1 MKKPAIYVAIL
12 LVVVCAVSCKQKI
25 QADSI
30 YFNGKIWTGDTSN
43 ASATAIAIKGN
54 KIVYVGNDAGLVNAE
69 QKIDLAG
76 KMLLPGFIDNH
87 THFLSGGYNLTSV
100 HLKDVKTKQEFIE
113 TIKLY
118 CKNLSGDDWI
128 LGGDWNNDAWGG
140 ELPNR
145 SWIDSVTGNHPLAIS
160 RYDGHMIL
168 ANSIA
173 LQKAKLNNE
182 AKNPFG
188 GTIVKDARGVL
199 TGILK
204 DEAMNPVMHEVPS
217 PTAKNFEQYL
227 ENASQY
233 AVEHGFTQ
241 VHDVGSYG
249 GWPELETYQKAYK
262 GDHLK
267 LRIYAFVPLNDWEK
281 LDTYVKKNGKGDDY
295 LRWGGVK
302 GFVDGSLGSTTAWF
316 YEPYLD
322 DPSTSGFPV
331 TDTLNLKKWVIGAD
345 AANLQVVVH
354 AIGDRAN
361 DYILNVFDSAIRI
374 NGVKDRRFRVEHAQ
388 HMRTETMDRYFQL
401 KVIPSMHPYHVVDDG
416 SFAPKRLDDK
426 RLRGTYAFK
435 SLLDRNVPVCFGS
448 DWTVGPLNA
457 ILGIYAATGRETS
470 DGKNPDGWYP
480 DQKLSVE
487 QALKCYTVNN
497 AYSVNMESKL
507 GQLKKGMLADFVVLD
522 KNLLELTPD
531 QIKAVKVLQTVVNGK
546 TVFTRKFL

>member
-1 MKKPAIYVAIL
+1 MKIFVISL
-12 LVVVCAVSCKQKI
+12 ITFITTTVLFSCKQKI
-25 QADSI
+25 NADNI
-30 YFNGKIWTGDTSN
+30 YFNGKIWTGDTTNPS
-43 ASATAIAIKGN
+43 ASVLAIKGN
-54 KIVYVGNDAGLVNAE
+54 QIVYVGNDISFVNGE
-69 QKIDLAG
+69 TKIDLGG
-76 KMLLPGFIDNH
+76 KMLTPGFIDNH

-100 HLKDVKTKQEFIE
+100 HLKEVKTKKDFIE
-113 TIKLY
+113 TIKKY
-118 CKNLSGDDWI
+118 CKNLKGDEWI

-140 ELPNR
+140 ELPNK

-173 LQKAKLNNE
+173 LQKAKLNN
-182 AKNPFG
+182 ASKNPFG
-188 GTIVKDARGVL
+188 GTIWKDTKGMI

-204 DEAMNPVMHEVPS
+204 DEAMNPVMKEVPS
-217 PTAKNFEQYL
+217 PTTKDYEQYL
-227 ENASQY
+227 ANASQY

-249 GWPELETYQKAYK
+249 GWPELETYQKSYK
-262 GDHLK
+262 ANQLK
-267 LRIYAFVPLNDWEK
+267 LRIYAFVPLSDWEK
-281 LDTYVKKNGKGDDY
+281 LDGYVKNNGKGDDY

-322 DPSTSGFPV
+322 EPTTSGFPV
-331 TDTLNLKKWVIGAD
+331 TDTLNLKKWVIAAD

-374 NGVKDRRFRVEHAQ
+374 NGEKDRRFRVEHAQ
-388 HMRTETMDRYFQL
+388 HMRKETMDRYFQL

-426 RLRGTYAFK
+426 RLKGTYAFK
-435 SLLDRNVPVCFGS
+435 SLLDRGVPVCFGS
-448 DWTVGPLNA
+448 DWTVGPLDA

-487 QALKCYTVNN
+487 QALKCYTDNN
-497 AYSVNMESKL
+497 AYGVNMENKL
-507 GQLKKGMLADFVVLD
+507 GQLKVGFLADFVVLD
-522 KNLLELTPD
+522 KNLLALTPN
-531 QIKAVKVLQTVVNGK
+531 QIKEVKILQTVVNGK
-546 TVFTRKFL
+546 TVYIK

>member
-1 MKKPAIYVAIL
+1 MKIFVISL
-12 LVVVCAVSCKQKI
+12 ITFITTTVLFSCKQKI
-25 QADSI
+25 NADNI
-30 YFNGKIWTGDTSN
+30 YFNGKIWTGDTTNPS
-43 ASATAIAIKGN
+43 ASVLAIKGN
-54 KIVYVGNDAGLVNAE
+54 QIVYVGYDISLVKG
-69 QKIDLAG
+69 QTKIDLGG
-76 KMLLPGFIDNH
+76 KMLTPGFIDNH
-87 THFLSGGYNLTSV
+87 AHFLSGGYNLTSV
-100 HLKDVKTKQEFIE
+100 HLKEVKTKKDFIE
-113 TIKLY
+113 TIKKY
-118 CKNLSGDDWI
+118 CKNLKGDEWI

-140 ELPNR
+140 ELPNK

-173 LQKAKLNNE
+173 LQKAKLNN
-182 AKNPFG
+182 ASKNPFG
-188 GTIVKDARGVL
+188 GTIWKDTKGMI

-204 DEAMNPVMHEVPS
+204 DEAMNPVMKEVPS
-217 PTAKNFEQYL
+217 PTTKDYEQYL
-227 ENASQY
+227 ANASQY

-262 GDHLK
+262 ANQLK
-267 LRIYAFVPLNDWEK
+267 LRIYAFVPLSDWEK
-281 LDTYVKKNGKGDDY
+281 LDGYVKKNGKGDDY

-322 DPSTSGFPV
+322 EPTTSGFPV
-331 TDTLNLKKWVIGAD
+331 TDTLNLKKWVIAAD

-374 NGVKDRRFRVEHAQ
+374 NGEKDRRFRVEHAQ

-426 RLRGTYAFK
+426 RLKGTYAFK
-435 SLLDRNVPVCFGS
+435 SLLDRGVPVCFGS
-448 DWTVGPLNA
+448 DWTVGPLDA

-497 AYSVNMESKL
+497 AYGVNMENKL
-507 GQLKKGMLADFVVLD
+507 GQLKVGFLADFVVLD
-522 KNLLELTPD
+522 KNLLALTPN
-531 QIKAVKVLQTVVNGK
+531 QIKEVKILQTVVNGK
-546 TVFTRKFL
+546 TVYIK

>member
-1 MKKPAIYVAIL
+1 MKIFVISL
-12 LVVVCAVSCKQKI
+12 ITFITTTVLFSCKQKI
-25 QADSI
+25 NADNI
-30 YFNGKIWTGDTSN
+30 YFNGKIWTGDTTNPS
-43 ASATAIAIKGN
+43 ASVIAIKGN
-54 KIVYVGNDAGLVNAE
+54 QIVYVGNDISFVNGE
-69 QKIDLAG
+69 TKIDLGG
-76 KMLLPGFIDNH
+76 KMLTPGFIDNH

-100 HLKDVKTKQEFIE
+100 HLKEVKTKKDFIE
-113 TIKLY
+113 TIKKY
-118 CKNLSGDDWI
+118 CKNLKGDEWI

-140 ELPNR
+140 ELPNK

-173 LQKAKLNNE
+173 LQKAKLNN
-182 AKNPFG
+182 ASKNPFG
-188 GTIVKDARGVL
+188 GTIWKDTKGMI

-204 DEAMNPVMHEVPS
+204 DEAMNPVMKEVPS
-217 PTAKNFEQYL
+217 PTTKDYEQYL
-227 ENASQY
+227 ANASQY

-262 GDHLK
+262 ANQLK
-267 LRIYAFVPLNDWEK
+267 LRIYAFVPLSDWEK
-281 LDTYVKKNGKGDDY
+281 LDGYVKKNGKGDDY

-322 DPSTSGFPV
+322 EPTTSGFPV
-331 TDTLNLKKWVIGAD
+331 TDTLNLKKWVIAAD

-374 NGVKDRRFRVEHAQ
+374 NGEKDRRFRVEHAQ

-426 RLRGTYAFK
+426 RLKGTYAFK
-435 SLLDRNVPVCFGS
+435 SLLDRGVPVCFGS
-448 DWTVGPLNA
+448 DWTVGPLDA

-497 AYSVNMESKL
+497 AYGVNMENKL
-507 GQLKKGMLADFVVLD
+507 GQLKVGFLADFVVLD
-522 KNLLELTPD
+522 KNLLALTPN
-531 QIKAVKVLQTVVNGK
+531 QIKEVKILQTVVNGK
-546 TVFTRKFL
+546 TVYIK

>member
-1 MKKPAIYVAIL
+1 MKNFVICI
-12 LVVVCAVSCKQKI
+12 VVIFVTVCSISCKQKI

-43 ASATAIAIKGN
+43 ASATVIAIKGN
-54 KIVYVGNDAGLVNAE
+54 KIVYVGEDASLINAT
-69 QKIDLAG
+69 QKIDLNG

-100 HLKDVKTKQEFIE
+100 HLKDVKSKKEFIE
-113 TIKLY
+113 TIKNY
-118 CKNLSGDDWI
+118 CKDLSGDDWI

-145 SWIDSVTGNHPLAIS
+145 FWIDSITGNHPLAIS

-168 ANSIA
+168 VNSIA
-173 LQKAKLNNE
+173 LQKGKLKND

-188 GTIVKDARGVL
+188 GTIVKDVKGVL

-204 DEAMNPVMHEVPS
+204 DEAMNPVMREVPA

-249 GWPELETYQKAYK
+249 GWAELETYQKAYK
-262 GDHLK
+262 KNQLK
-267 LRIYAFVPLNDWEK
+267 LRVYSFVPLSDWEK
-281 LDTYVKKNGKGDDY
+281 LDSYVSKNGKGDDY

-322 DPSTSGFPV
+322 EPTTSGFPV
-331 TDTLNLKKWVIGAD
+331 TDTMNLKKWVIAAD

-374 NGVKDRRFRVEHAQ
+374 NGVKERRFRVEHAQ

-426 RLRGTYAFK
+426 RLKGTYAFK
-435 SLLDRNVPVCFGS
+435 SLLDRGVPVCFGS
-448 DWTVGPLNA
+448 DWTVGPLDA

-497 AYSVNMESKL
+497 AYGVKMEHKL
-507 GQLKKGMLADFVVLD
+507 GKLKIGFLADFVILD
-522 KNLLELTPD
+522 KNLLVLTPN
-531 QIKAVKVLQTVVNGK
+531 QIKEVKVMKTIVDGK
-546 TVFTRKFL
+546 TVYTRN

>member
-1 MKKPAIYVAIL
+1 MKNLAIGLITFITITAL
-12 LVVVCAVSCKQKI
+12 FSCRQKI
-25 QADSI
+25 KADSI
-30 YFNGKIWTGDTSN
+30 YFNAKIWTGDSAN
-43 ASATAIAIKGN
+43 LSATSIAIKDN
-54 KIVYVGNDAGLVNAE
+54 QIVYVGTDPSEVNAE
-69 QKIDLAG
+69 QKIDLTG
-76 KMLLPGFIDNH
+76 KMLVPGFIDNH

-100 HLKDVKTKQEFIE
+100 HLKDVKTKKEFIE
-113 TIKLY
+113 TIKNY
-118 CKNLSGDDWI
+118 CRDHSGEGWI

-168 ANSIA
+168 ANSLA
-173 LQKAKLNNE
+173 LQKAKLTNE
-182 AKNPFG
+182 AVNPFG
-188 GTIVKDARGVL
+188 GTILKDSKGVL

-204 DEAMNPVMHEVPS
+204 DEAMNPVMNVVTK
-217 PTAKNFEQYL
+217 PTKKDFEQYL

-249 GWPELETYQKAYK
+249 GWSELETYQEAYK
-262 GDHLK
+262 KHQLK
-267 LRIYAFVPLNDWEK
+267 LRIYTFVPLSDWEK
-281 LDTYVKKNGKGDDY
+281 LASYVKSNGKGDDY

-322 DPSTSGFPV
+322 DPKTSGFPV
-331 TDTLNLKKWVIGAD
+331 TDTLDLKKWVIAAD

-374 NGVKDRRFRVEHAQ
+374 NGNKERRFRVEHAQ
-388 HMRTETMDRYFQL
+388 HLRSETMDRYFQL

-416 SFAPKRLDDK
+416 CFAPKRLDDK
-426 RLRGTYAFK
+426 RLKGTYAFK
-435 SLLDRNVPVCFGS
+435 SLLDRGVPVCFGS

-457 ILGIYAATGRETS
+457 LLGMYAATGRETS
-470 DGKNPDGWYP
+470 DGKNPAGWYP

-497 AYSVNMESKL
+497 AYSVNMENKL
-507 GQLKKGMLADFVVLD
+507 GQLKVGYLADFVVLD
-522 KNLLELTPD
+522 KNLLELTPK
-531 QIKAVKVLQTVVNGK
+531 QIKEVQVLRTIVNGK
-546 TVFTRKFL
+546 TVYAK

>member
-1 MKKPAIYVAIL
+1 MKIFVISL
-12 LVVVCAVSCKQKI
+12 ITFITTTVLFSCKQKI
-25 QADSI
+25 NADNI
-30 YFNGKIWTGDTSN
+30 YFNGKIWTGDTTNPS
-43 ASATAIAIKGN
+43 ASVLAIKGN
-54 KIVYVGNDAGLVNAE
+54 QIVYVGNDITLVKG
-69 QKIDLAG
+69 QTKIDLGG
-76 KMLLPGFIDNH
+76 KMLTPGFIDNH

-100 HLKDVKTKQEFIE
+100 HLKEVKTKKDFIE
-113 TIKLY
+113 TIKKY
-118 CKNLSGDDWI
+118 CKNLKGDEWI

-140 ELPNR
+140 ELPNK

-173 LQKAKLNNE
+173 LQKAKLNN
-182 AKNPFG
+182 ASKNPFG
-188 GTIVKDARGVL
+188 GTIWKDTKGL
-199 TGILK
+199 ITGILK
-204 DEAMNPVMHEVPS
+204 DEAMNPVMKEVPS
-217 PTAKNFEQYL
+217 RTTKDYEQYL
-227 ENASQY
+227 ANASQY

-262 GDHLK
+262 ANQLK
-267 LRIYAFVPLNDWEK
+267 LRIYAFVPLSDWEK
-281 LDTYVKKNGKGDDY
+281 LDGYVKKNGKGDDY

-322 DPSTSGFPV
+322 EPTTSGFPV
-331 TDTLNLKKWVIGAD
+331 TDTLNLKKWVIAAD

-374 NGVKDRRFRVEHAQ
+374 NGEKDRRFRVEHAQ

-426 RLRGTYAFK
+426 RLKGTYAFK
-435 SLLDRNVPVCFGS
+435 SLLDRGVPVCFGS
-448 DWTVGPLNA
+448 DWTVGPLDA

-497 AYSVNMESKL
+497 AYGVNMENKL
-507 GQLKKGMLADFVVLD
+507 GQLKVGFLADFVVLD
-522 KNLLELTPD
+522 KNLLALTPN
-531 QIKAVKVLQTVVNGK
+531 QIKEVKILQTVVNGK
-546 TVFTRKFL
+546 TVYIK

>member
-1 MKKPAIYVAIL
+1 MKIRSIALLIL
-12 LVVVCAVSCKQKI
+12 LTATAFSSCKQKI

-30 YFNGKIWTGDTSN
+30 YVNATIWTGDTAN
-43 ASATAIAIKGN
+43 TSATAIAIKGN
-54 KIVYVGNDAGLVNAE
+54 QIVYVGIDPSVVNATE
-69 QKIDLAG
+69 KIDLNG

-100 HLKDVKTKQEFIE
+100 HLKDVQTKKDFIE
-113 TIKLY
+113 TIKNY
-118 CKNLSGDDWI
+118 CKNLSGDAWI

-140 ELPNR
+140 ELPNK

-173 LQKAKLNNE
+173 LKKARLTD
-182 AKNPFG
+182 ASKNPFG
-188 GTIVKDARGVL
+188 GTIVKDGKGVL

-204 DEAMNPVMHEVPS
+204 DEAMNPVMQKVPT
-217 PTAKNFEQYL
+217 PTSKDFDQYL

-262 GDHLK
+262 EKQLK
-267 LRIYAFVPLNDWEK
+267 LRIYAFIPLSNWEK
-281 LDTYVKKNGKGDDY
+281 LAGYVKKNGKGDDY

-322 DPSTSGFPV
+322 EPNTSGFPV
-331 TDTLNLKKWVIGAD
+331 TDTLDLKKWVIAAD

-361 DYILNVFDSAIRI
+361 DYILNIFDSAIRI
-374 NGVKDRRFRVEHAQ
+374 NGSRDRRFRVEHAQ

-426 RLRGTYAFK
+426 RLKGTYAFK
-435 SLLDRNVPVCFGS
+435 SLIDRGVPVCFGS
-448 DWTVGPLNA
+448 DWTVAPLDP
-457 ILGIYAATGRETS
+457 ILGIYAATGRETT

-497 AYSVNMESKL
+497 AYSVHMENKL
-507 GQLKKGMLADFVVLD
+507 GKLKTGFLADFVVLD
-522 KNLLELTPD
+522 KNLLELTPK
-531 QIKAVKVLQTVVNGK
+531 QIKSVKVLQTVVDGK
-546 TVFTRKFL
+546 TVYTSK

>member
-1 MKKPAIYVAIL
+1 MKNSAIYLLITFIAI
-12 LVVVCAVSCKQKI
+12 VSVSCKQKI

-30 YFNGKIWTGDTSN
+30 YFNGKIWTGDSANIN
-43 ASATAIAIKGN
+43 ASVIAIKGN
-54 KIVYVGNDAGLVNAE
+54 QIVYVGEDANLVNATH
-69 QKIDLAG
+69 KIDLNG
-76 KMLLPGFIDNH
+76 KMLAPGFIDNH

-100 HLKDVKTKQEFIE
+100 HLKDVKTKKEFIE
-113 TIKLY
+113 TIKNY
-118 CKNLSGDDWI
+118 CRNLSGNDWI

-140 ELPNR
+140 ELPNK

-168 ANSIA
+168 ANSNA
-173 LQKAKLNNE
+173 LQKAKLNNN
-182 AKNPFG
+182 AQTPFG
-188 GTIVKDARGVL
+188 GTIVKDKKGVL

-204 DEAMNPVMHEVPS
+204 DEAMNPVMREVPA
-217 PTAKNFEQYL
+217 PTTKNFEQYL

-233 AVEHGFTQ
+233 AVAHGFTQ

-249 GWPELETYQKAYK
+249 GWSELQTYQKAYK
-262 GDHLK
+262 NHQLK
-267 LRIYAFVPLNDWEK
+267 LRVYAFVPLVDWGK
-281 LDTYVKKNGKGDDY
+281 LEDYIKQNGKGDDF

-322 DPSTSGFPV
+322 EPTTSGFPV
-331 TDTLNLKKWVIGAD
+331 TDTLNLKKWVIAAD

-374 NGVKDRRFRVEHAQ
+374 NGAKERRFRVEHAQ

-426 RLRGTYAFK
+426 RLQGTYAFK

-448 DWTVGPLNA
+448 DWTVGPLDA
-457 ILGIYAATGRETS
+457 ILGIYAATGRQTS

-480 DQKLSVE
+480 DQKLTVE

-497 AYSVNMESKL
+497 AYGVNMENKL
-507 GQLKKGMLADFVVLD
+507 GMLKVGFLADFVILD
-522 KNLLELTPD
+522 KNLLDLTPD
-531 QIKAVKVLQTVVNGK
+531 QIKEVKVLQTIVDGK
-546 TVFTRKFL
+546 IVYTRK

>member
-1 MKKPAIYVAIL
+1 MKIFVISL
-12 LVVVCAVSCKQKI
+12 ITFITTTVLFSCKQKI
-25 QADSI
+25 NADNI
-30 YFNGKIWTGDTSN
+30 YFNGKIWTGDTANPS
-43 ASATAIAIKGN
+43 ASVIAIKGN
-54 KIVYVGNDAGLVNAE
+54 QIVYVGNDISFVNGE
-69 QKIDLAG
+69 TKIDLGG
-76 KMLLPGFIDNH
+76 KMLTPGFIDNH
-87 THFLSGGYNLTSV
+87 THFISGGYNLTSV
-100 HLKDVKTKQEFIE
+100 HLKEVKTKKDFIE
-113 TIKLY
+113 TIKKY
-118 CKNLSGDDWI
+118 CKNLKGDEWI

-140 ELPNR
+140 ELPNK

-173 LQKAKLNNE
+173 LQKAKLNN
-182 AKNPFG
+182 ASKNPFG
-188 GTIVKDARGVL
+188 GTIWKDTKGMI

-204 DEAMNPVMHEVPS
+204 DEAMNPVMKEVPS
-217 PTAKNFEQYL
+217 PTTKDYEQYL
-227 ENASQY
+227 ANASQY

-262 GDHLK
+262 ANQLK
-267 LRIYAFVPLNDWEK
+267 LRIYAFVPLSDWEK
-281 LDTYVKKNGKGDDY
+281 LDGYVKKNGKGDDY

-322 DPSTSGFPV
+322 EPTTSGFPV
-331 TDTLNLKKWVIGAD
+331 TDTLNLKKWVIAAD

-374 NGVKDRRFRVEHAQ
+374 NGEKDRRFRVEHAQ

-426 RLRGTYAFK
+426 RLKGTYAFK
-435 SLLDRNVPVCFGS
+435 SLLDRGVPVCFGS
-448 DWTVGPLNA
+448 DWTVGPLDA

-497 AYSVNMESKL
+497 AYGVNMENKL
-507 GQLKKGMLADFVVLD
+507 GQLKVGFLADFVVLD
-522 KNLLELTPD
+522 KNLLALTPN
-531 QIKAVKVLQTVVNGK
+531 QIKEVKILQTVVNGK
-546 TVFTRKFL
+546 TVYIK

>member
-1 MKKPAIYVAIL
+1 MKIFVISL
-12 LVVVCAVSCKQKI
+12 ITFITTTVLFSCKQKI
-25 QADSI
+25 NADNI
-30 YFNGKIWTGDTSN
+30 YFNGKIWTGDTTNPS
-43 ASATAIAIKGN
+43 ASVLAIKGN
-54 KIVYVGNDAGLVNAE
+54 QIVYVGNDISLVKG
-69 QKIDLAG
+69 QTKIDLGG
-76 KMLLPGFIDNH
+76 KMLTPGFIDNH
-87 THFLSGGYNLTSV
+87 AHFLSGGYNLTSV
-100 HLKDVKTKQEFIE
+100 HLKEVKTKKDFIE
-113 TIKLY
+113 TIKKY
-118 CKNLSGDDWI
+118 CKNLKGDEWI

-140 ELPNR
+140 ELPNK

-173 LQKAKLNNE
+173 LQKAKLNN
-182 AKNPFG
+182 ASKNPFG
-188 GTIVKDARGVL
+188 GTIWKDTKGMI

-204 DEAMNPVMHEVPS
+204 DEAMNPVMKEVPS
-217 PTAKNFEQYL
+217 PTTKDYEQYL
-227 ENASQY
+227 ANASQY

-262 GDHLK
+262 ANQLK
-267 LRIYAFVPLNDWEK
+267 LRIYAFVPLSDWEK
-281 LDTYVKKNGKGDDY
+281 LDSYVKKNGKGDDY

-322 DPSTSGFPV
+322 EPTTSGFPV
-331 TDTLNLKKWVIGAD
+331 TDTLNLKKWVIAAD

-374 NGVKDRRFRVEHAQ
+374 NGEKDRRFRVEHAQ

-426 RLRGTYAFK
+426 RLKGTYAFK
-435 SLLDRNVPVCFGS
+435 SLLDRGVPVCFGS
-448 DWTVGPLNA
+448 DWTVGPLDA

-497 AYSVNMESKL
+497 AYGVNMENKL
-507 GQLKKGMLADFVVLD
+507 GQLKVGFLADFVVLD
-522 KNLLELTPD
+522 KNLLALTPN
-531 QIKAVKVLQTVVNGK
+531 QIKEVKILQTVVNGK
-546 TVFTRKFL
+546 TVYIK

>member
-1 MKKPAIYVAIL
+1 MKIFVISL
-12 LVVVCAVSCKQKI
+12 ITFITTTVLFSCKQKI
-25 QADSI
+25 NADNI
-30 YFNGKIWTGDTSN
+30 YFNGKIWTGDTTNPS
-43 ASATAIAIKGN
+43 ASVLAIKGN
-54 KIVYVGNDAGLVNAE
+54 QIVYVGNDISLVKG
-69 QKIDLAG
+69 QTKIDLGG
-76 KMLLPGFIDNH
+76 KMLTPGFIDNH
-87 THFLSGGYNLTSV
+87 AHFLSGGYNLTSV
-100 HLKDVKTKQEFIE
+100 HLKEVKTKKDFIE
-113 TIKLY
+113 TIKKY
-118 CKNLSGDDWI
+118 CKNLKGDEWI

-140 ELPNR
+140 ELPNK

-173 LQKAKLNNE
+173 LQKAKLNN
-182 AKNPFG
+182 ASKNPFG
-188 GTIVKDARGVL
+188 GTIWKDTKGMI

-204 DEAMNPVMHEVPS
+204 DEAMNPVMKEVPS
-217 PTAKNFEQYL
+217 PTTKDYEQYL
-227 ENASQY
+227 ANASQY

-262 GDHLK
+262 ANQLK
-267 LRIYAFVPLNDWEK
+267 LRIYAFVPLSDWEK
-281 LDTYVKKNGKGDDY
+281 LDGYVKKNGKGDDY

-322 DPSTSGFPV
+322 EHTTSGFPV
-331 TDTLNLKKWVIGAD
+331 TDTLNLKKWVIAAD

-374 NGVKDRRFRVEHAQ
+374 NGEKDRRFRVEHAQ

-426 RLRGTYAFK
+426 RLKGTYAFK
-435 SLLDRNVPVCFGS
+435 SLLDRGVPVCFGS
-448 DWTVGPLNA
+448 DWTVGPLDA

-497 AYSVNMESKL
+497 AYGVNMENKL
-507 GQLKKGMLADFVVLD
+507 GQLKVGFLADFVVLD
-522 KNLLELTPD
+522 KNLLALTPN
-531 QIKAVKVLQTVVNGK
+531 QIKEVKILQTVVNGK
-546 TVFTRKFL
+546 TVYIK

>member
-1 MKKPAIYVAIL
+1 MKIFVISL
-12 LVVVCAVSCKQKI
+12 ITFITTTVLFSCKQKI
-25 QADSI
+25 NADNI
-30 YFNGKIWTGDTSN
+30 YFNGKIWTGDTTNPS
-43 ASATAIAIKGN
+43 ASVLAIKGN
-54 KIVYVGNDAGLVNAE
+54 QIVYVGYDISLVKG
-69 QKIDLAG
+69 QTKIDLGG
-76 KMLLPGFIDNH
+76 KMLTPGFIDNH

-100 HLKDVKTKQEFIE
+100 HLKEVKTKKDFIE
-113 TIKLY
+113 TIKKY
-118 CKNLSGDDWI
+118 CKNLKGDEWI

-140 ELPNR
+140 ELPNK

-173 LQKAKLNNE
+173 LQKAKLNN
-182 AKNPFG
+182 ASKNPFG
-188 GTIVKDARGVL
+188 GTIWKDTKGMI

-204 DEAMNPVMHEVPS
+204 DEAMNPVMKEVPS
-217 PTAKNFEQYL
+217 PTTKDYEQYL
-227 ENASQY
+227 ANASQY

-262 GDHLK
+262 ANQLK
-267 LRIYAFVPLNDWEK
+267 LRIYAFVPLSDWEK
-281 LDTYVKKNGKGDDY
+281 LDGYVKKNGKGDDY

-322 DPSTSGFPV
+322 EPTTSGFPV
-331 TDTLNLKKWVIGAD
+331 TDTLNLKKWVIAAD

-374 NGVKDRRFRVEHAQ
+374 NGEKDRRFRVEHAQ

-426 RLRGTYAFK
+426 RLKGTYAFK
-435 SLLDRNVPVCFGS
+435 SLLDRGVPVCFGS
-448 DWTVGPLNA
+448 DWTVGPLDA

-497 AYSVNMESKL
+497 AYGVNMENKL
-507 GQLKKGMLADFVVLD
+507 GQLKVGFLADFVVLD
-522 KNLLELTPD
+522 KNLLALTPN
-531 QIKAVKVLQTVVNGK
+531 QIKEVKILQTVVNGK
-546 TVFTRKFL
+546 TVYIK

>member
-1 MKKPAIYVAIL
+1 MKIFVISL
-12 LVVVCAVSCKQKI
+12 ITFITTTVLFSCKQKI
-25 QADSI
+25 NADNI
-30 YFNGKIWTGDTSN
+30 YFNGKIWTGDTTNPS
-43 ASATAIAIKGN
+43 ASVLAIKGN
-54 KIVYVGNDAGLVNAE
+54 QIVYVGNDISFVNGE
-69 QKIDLAG
+69 TKIDLGG
-76 KMLLPGFIDNH
+76 KMLTPGFIDNH

-100 HLKDVKTKQEFIE
+100 HLKEVKTKKEFID
-113 TIKLY
+113 TIKKY
-118 CKNLSGDDWI
+118 CKNLKGDEWI

-140 ELPNR
+140 ELPNK

-173 LQKAKLNNE
+173 LQKAKLNN
-182 AKNPFG
+182 ASKNPFG
-188 GTIVKDARGVL
+188 GTIWKDTKGMI

-204 DEAMNPVMHEVPS
+204 DEAMNPVMKEVPS
-217 PTAKNFEQYL
+217 PTAKDYEQYL
-227 ENASQY
+227 ANASQY

-249 GWPELETYQKAYK
+249 GWPELETYQKSYK
-262 GDHLK
+262 ANQLK
-267 LRIYAFVPLNDWEK
+267 LRIYAFVPLSDWEK
-281 LDTYVKKNGKGDDY
+281 LDGYVKKNGKGDDY

-322 DPSTSGFPV
+322 EPTTSGFPV
-331 TDTLNLKKWVIGAD
+331 TDTLNLKKWVIAAD

-374 NGVKDRRFRVEHAQ
+374 NGEKDRRFRVEHAQ
-388 HMRTETMDRYFQL
+388 HMRKETMDRYFQL

-426 RLRGTYAFK
+426 RLKGTYAFK
-435 SLLDRNVPVCFGS
+435 SLLDRGVPVCFGS
-448 DWTVGPLNA
+448 DWTVGPLDA

-497 AYSVNMESKL
+497 AYGVNMENKL
-507 GQLKKGMLADFVVLD
+507 GQLKVGFLADFVVLD
-522 KNLLELTPD
+522 KNLLALTPN
-531 QIKAVKVLQTVVNGK
+531 QIKEVKILQTVVNGK
-546 TVFTRKFL
+546 TVYIK

>member
-1 MKKPAIYVAIL
+1 MKIFVISL
-12 LVVVCAVSCKQKI
+12 ITFITTTVLFSCKQKI
-25 QADSI
+25 NADNI
-30 YFNGKIWTGDTSN
+30 YFNGKIWTGDTTNPS
-43 ASATAIAIKGN
+43 ASVLAIKGN
-54 KIVYVGNDAGLVNAE
+54 QIVYVGNDISLVKG
-69 QKIDLAG
+69 QTKIDLGG
-76 KMLLPGFIDNH
+76 KMLTPGFIDNH
-87 THFLSGGYNLTSV
+87 AHFLSGGYNLTSV
-100 HLKDVKTKQEFIE
+100 HLKEVKTKKDFIE
-113 TIKLY
+113 TIKKY
-118 CKNLSGDDWI
+118 CKNLKGDEWI

-140 ELPNR
+140 ELPNK

-173 LQKAKLNNE
+173 LQKAKLNN
-182 AKNPFG
+182 ASKNPFG
-188 GTIVKDARGVL
+188 GTIWKDTKGMI

-204 DEAMNPVMHEVPS
+204 DEAMNPVMKEVPS
-217 PTAKNFEQYL
+217 PTTKDYEQYL
-227 ENASQY
+227 ANASQY

-262 GDHLK
+262 ANQLK
-267 LRIYAFVPLNDWEK
+267 LRIYAFVPLSDWEK
-281 LDTYVKKNGKGDDY
+281 LDGYVKKNGKGDDY

-322 DPSTSGFPV
+322 EPTTSGFPV
-331 TDTLNLKKWVIGAD
+331 TDTLNLKKWVIAAD

-374 NGVKDRRFRVEHAQ
+374 NGEKDRRFRVEHAQ

-426 RLRGTYAFK
+426 RLKGTYAFK
-435 SLLDRNVPVCFGS
+435 SLLDRGVPVCFGS
-448 DWTVGPLNA
+448 DWTVGPLDA

-497 AYSVNMESKL
+497 AYGVNMENKL
-507 GQLKKGMLADFVVLD
+507 GQLKVGFLADFVVLD
-522 KNLLELTPD
+522 KNLLALTPN
-531 QIKAVKVLQTVVNGK
+531 QIKEVKILQTVVNGK
-546 TVFTRKFL
+546 TVYIK

>member
-1 MKKPAIYVAIL
+1 MIYL
-12 LVVVCAVSCKQKI
+12 KI
-25 QADSI
+25 NADNI
-30 YFNGKIWTGDTSN
+30 YFNGKIWTGDTANPS
-43 ASATAIAIKGN
+43 ASVIAIKGN
-54 KIVYVGNDAGLVNAE
+54 QIVYVGNDISFVNGE
-69 QKIDLAG
+69 TKIDLGG
-76 KMLLPGFIDNH
+76 KMLTPGFIDNH

-100 HLKDVKTKQEFIE
+100 HLKEVKTKKDFIE
-113 TIKLY
+113 TIKKY
-118 CKNLSGDDWI
+118 CKNLKGDEWI

-140 ELPNR
+140 ELPNK

-173 LQKAKLNNE
+173 LQKAKLNN
-182 AKNPFG
+182 ASKNPFG
-188 GTIVKDARGVL
+188 GTIWKDTKGMI

-204 DEAMNPVMHEVPS
+204 DEAMNPVMKEVPS
-217 PTAKNFEQYL
+217 PTTKDYEQYL
-227 ENASQY
+227 ANASQY

-262 GDHLK
+262 ANQLK
-267 LRIYAFVPLNDWEK
+267 LRIYAFVPLSDWEK
-281 LDTYVKKNGKGDDY
+281 LDGYVKKNGKGDDY

-322 DPSTSGFPV
+322 EPTTSGFPV
-331 TDTLNLKKWVIGAD
+331 TDTLNLKKWVIAAD

-374 NGVKDRRFRVEHAQ
+374 NGEKDRRFRVEHAQ

-426 RLRGTYAFK
+426 RLKGTYAFK
-435 SLLDRNVPVCFGS
+435 SLLDRGVPVCFGS
-448 DWTVGPLNA
+448 DWTVGPLDA

-497 AYSVNMESKL
+497 AYGVNMENKL
-507 GQLKKGMLADFVVLD
+507 GQLKVGFLADFVVLD
-522 KNLLELTPD
+522 KNLLALTPN
-531 QIKAVKVLQTVVNGK
+531 QIKEVKILQTVVNGK
-546 TVFTRKFL
+546 TVYIK

>member
-1 MKKPAIYVAIL
+1 MKIFVISL
-12 LVVVCAVSCKQKI
+12 ITFITTTVLFSCKQKI
-25 QADSI
+25 NADNI
-30 YFNGKIWTGDTSN
+30 YFNGKIWTGDTTNPS
-43 ASATAIAIKGN
+43 ASVLAIKGN
-54 KIVYVGNDAGLVNAE
+54 QIVYVGNDISLVKG
-69 QKIDLAG
+69 QTKIDLGG
-76 KMLLPGFIDNH
+76 KMLTPGFIDNH

-100 HLKDVKTKQEFIE
+100 HLKEVKTKKDFIE
-113 TIKLY
+113 TIKKY
-118 CKNLSGDDWI
+118 CKNLKGDEWI

-140 ELPNR
+140 ELPNK

-173 LQKAKLNNE
+173 LQKAKLNN
-182 AKNPFG
+182 ASKNPFG
-188 GTIVKDARGVL
+188 GTIWKDTKGMI

-204 DEAMNPVMHEVPS
+204 DEAMNPVMKEVPS
-217 PTAKNFEQYL
+217 PTTKDYEQYL
-227 ENASQY
+227 ANASQY

-262 GDHLK
+262 ANQLK
-267 LRIYAFVPLNDWEK
+267 LRIYAFVPLSDWEK
-281 LDTYVKKNGKGDDY
+281 LDGYVKKNGKGDDY

-322 DPSTSGFPV
+322 EPTTSGFPV
-331 TDTLNLKKWVIGAD
+331 TDTLNLKKWVIAAD

-374 NGVKDRRFRVEHAQ
+374 NGEKDRRFRVEHAQ

-426 RLRGTYAFK
+426 RLKGTYAFK
-435 SLLDRNVPVCFGS
+435 SLLDRGVPVCFGS
-448 DWTVGPLNA
+448 DWTVGPLDA

-497 AYSVNMESKL
+497 AYGVNMENKL
-507 GQLKKGMLADFVVLD
+507 GQLKVGFLADFVVLD
-522 KNLLELTPD
+522 KNLLALTPN
-531 QIKAVKVLQTVVNGK
+531 QIKEVKILQTVVNGK
-546 TVFTRKFL
+546 TVYIK

>member
-1 MKKPAIYVAIL
+1 MKIFVISL
-12 LVVVCAVSCKQKI
+12 ITFITTTVLFSCKQKI
-25 QADSI
+25 NADNI
-30 YFNGKIWTGDTSN
+30 YFNGKIWTGDTTNPS
-43 ASATAIAIKGN
+43 ASVLAIKGN
-54 KIVYVGNDAGLVNAE
+54 QIVYVGNDISLVKG
-69 QKIDLAG
+69 QTKIDLGG
-76 KMLLPGFIDNH
+76 KMLTPGFIDNH
-87 THFLSGGYNLTSV
+87 AHFLSGGYNLTSV
-100 HLKDVKTKQEFIE
+100 HLKEVKTKKDFIE
-113 TIKLY
+113 TIKKY
-118 CKNLSGDDWI
+118 CKNLKGDEWI

-140 ELPNR
+140 ELPNK

-173 LQKAKLNNE
+173 LQKAKLNN
-182 AKNPFG
+182 ASKNPFG
-188 GTIVKDARGVL
+188 GTIWKDTKGMI

-204 DEAMNPVMHEVPS
+204 DEAMNPVMKEVPS
-217 PTAKNFEQYL
+217 PTTKDYEQYL
-227 ENASQY
+227 ANASQY

-262 GDHLK
+262 ANQLK
-267 LRIYAFVPLNDWEK
+267 LRIYAFVPLSDWEK
-281 LDTYVKKNGKGDDY
+281 LDSYVKKNGKGDDY

-322 DPSTSGFPV
+322 EPTTSGFPV
-331 TDTLNLKKWVIGAD
+331 TDTLNLKKWVIAAD

-374 NGVKDRRFRVEHAQ
+374 NGEKDRRFRVEHAQ

-426 RLRGTYAFK
+426 RLKGTYAFK
-435 SLLDRNVPVCFGS
+435 SLLDRGVPVCFGS
-448 DWTVGPLNA
+448 DWTVGPLDA
-457 ILGIYAATGRETS
+457 ILGMYAATGRETS

-497 AYSVNMESKL
+497 AYGVNMENKL
-507 GQLKKGMLADFVVLD
+507 GQLKVGFLADFVVLD
-522 KNLLELTPD
+522 KNLLALTPN
-531 QIKAVKVLQTVVNGK
+531 QIKEVKILQTVVNGK
-546 TVFTRKFL
+546 TVYIK

>member
-1 MKKPAIYVAIL
+1 MKIFVISL
-12 LVVVCAVSCKQKI
+12 ITFITTTVLFSCKQKI
-25 QADSI
+25 NADNI
-30 YFNGKIWTGDTSN
+30 YFNGKIWTGDTTNPS
-43 ASATAIAIKGN
+43 ASVLAIKGN
-54 KIVYVGNDAGLVNAE
+54 QIVYVGNDISFVNGE
-69 QKIDLAG
+69 TKIDLGG
-76 KMLLPGFIDNH
+76 KMLTPGFIDNH

-100 HLKDVKTKQEFIE
+100 HLKEVKTKKDFIE
-113 TIKLY
+113 TIKKY
-118 CKNLSGDDWI
+118 CKNLKGDEWI

-140 ELPNR
+140 ELPNK

-173 LQKAKLNNE
+173 LQKAKLNN
-182 AKNPFG
+182 ASKNPFG
-188 GTIVKDARGVL
+188 GTIWKDTKGMI

-204 DEAMNPVMHEVPS
+204 DEAMNPVMKEVPS
-217 PTAKNFEQYL
+217 PTAKDYEQYL
-227 ENASQY
+227 ANASQY

-262 GDHLK
+262 ANQLK
-267 LRIYAFVPLNDWEK
+267 LRIYAFVPLSDWEK
-281 LDTYVKKNGKGDDY
+281 LDGYVKKNGKGDDY

-322 DPSTSGFPV
+322 EPTTSGFPV
-331 TDTLNLKKWVIGAD
+331 TDTLNLKKWVIAAD

-374 NGVKDRRFRVEHAQ
+374 NGEKDRRFRVEHAQ

-426 RLRGTYAFK
+426 RLKGTYAFK
-435 SLLDRNVPVCFGS
+435 SLLDRGVPVCFGS
-448 DWTVGPLNA
+448 DWTVGPLDA

-497 AYSVNMESKL
+497 AYGVNMENKL
-507 GQLKKGMLADFVVLD
+507 GQLKVGFLADFVVLD
-522 KNLLELTPD
+522 KNLLALTPN
-531 QIKAVKVLQTVVNGK
+531 QIKEVKILQTVVNGK
-546 TVFTRKFL
+546 TVYIK

>member
-1 MKKPAIYVAIL
+1 MKIFVISLIAFITTTVL
-12 LVVVCAVSCKQKI
+12 FSCKQKI
-25 QADSI
+25 NADNI
-30 YFNGKIWTGDTSN
+30 YFNGKIWTGDTANPS
-43 ASATAIAIKGN
+43 ASVIAIKGN
-54 KIVYVGNDAGLVNAE
+54 QIVYVGNDISFVNGE
-69 QKIDLAG
+69 TKIDLGG
-76 KMLLPGFIDNH
+76 KMLTPGFIDNH

-100 HLKDVKTKQEFIE
+100 HLKEVKTKKEFID
-113 TIKLY
+113 TIKKY
-118 CKNLSGDDWI
+118 CKNLKGDEWI

-140 ELPNR
+140 ELPNK

-173 LQKAKLNNE
+173 LQKAKLNN
-182 AKNPFG
+182 ASKNPFG
-188 GTIVKDARGVL
+188 GTIWKDTKGMI

-204 DEAMNPVMHEVPS
+204 DEAMNPVMKEVPS
-217 PTAKNFEQYL
+217 PTAKDYEQYL
-227 ENASQY
+227 ANASQY

-262 GDHLK
+262 ANQLK
-267 LRIYAFVPLNDWEK
+267 LRIYAFVPLSDWEK
-281 LDTYVKKNGKGDDY
+281 LDGYVKKNGKGDDY

-322 DPSTSGFPV
+322 EPTTSGFPV
-331 TDTLNLKKWVIGAD
+331 TDTLNLKKWVIAAD

-374 NGVKDRRFRVEHAQ
+374 NGEKDRRFRVEHAQ

-426 RLRGTYAFK
+426 RLKGTYAFK
-435 SLLDRNVPVCFGS
+435 SLLDRGVPVCFGS
-448 DWTVGPLNA
+448 DWTVGPLDA

-497 AYSVNMESKL
+497 AYGVNMENKL
-507 GQLKKGMLADFVVLD
+507 GQLKVGFLADFVVLD
-522 KNLLELTPD
+522 KNLLALTPN
-531 QIKAVKVLQTVVNGK
+531 QIKEVKILQTVVNGK
-546 TVFTRKFL
+546 TVYIK